1 MTIAQRLSAI
11 RTRMDAACVAA
22 GRDPADVQLIAVSK
36 TKPDAMILEALAAG
50 HTAFGENYA
59 QELRDKAQSI
69 QDPRVEWHFIGHLQR
84 NKVRYVAGR
93 AALIH
98 AVGSVRL
105 AKEIDKRSAGPQPVL
120 IEVNVGGEASKSGV
134 PADQALALCAELA
147 DLEHVRVQGLMTIPP
162 AGGDPGPWFAQ
173 LADLAEQGRA
183 QGFDLRHLSMGM
195 SGDFET
201 AIAHGATLV
210 RVGSAIFGARG

>member
-11 RTRMDAACVAA
+11 RDRMDAACVAA
-22 GRDPADVQLIAVSK
+22 GRSPSDVQLIAVSK

-69 QDPRVEWHFIGHLQR
+69 EDPRVQWHFIGHLQR

-93 AALIH
+93 TALIH
-98 AVGSVRL
+98 AVDSVRL
-105 AKEIDKRSAGPQPVL
+105 GAEINKRSPAVQPVL
-120 IEVNVGGEASKSGV
+120 VEVNVGGEASKSGV
-134 PADQALALCAELA
+134 PADQALALCAELHA
-147 DLEHVRVQGLMTIPP
+147 MERLDVQGLMTIPP
-162 AGGDPGPWFAQ
+162 ASGDPGPLFAH
-173 LADLAEQGRA
+173 LASLAEQGRA
-183 QGFDLRHLSMGM
+183 QGLPLKHLSMGM